1 MTRDP
6 KHGVRVRP
14 GVLAAGA
21 VLMAVGTGML
31 LDSYGMVSIHPS
43 RLIGPFVLIAL
54 GTSMLLGT
62 RSRDG
67 AANDDDAAVG
77 EKVRHGRRQGF
88 FGGTWL
94 IGVGCWLLISQ
105 SNMFGLSFG
114 TSWPL
119 LLILMG
125 ALISI
130 RGWR

>member
-1 MTRDP
+1 MTTDQ
-6 KHGVRVRP
+6 KEGVRVRP

-21 VLMAVGTGML
+21 VLMAIGIGSL
-31 LDSYGMVSIHPS
+31 LDSYGVLSIHPS

-54 GTSMLLGT
+54 GTSTLFT
-62 RSRDG
+62 ERRRG
-67 AANDDDAAVG
+67 A
-77 EKVRHGRRQGF
+77 
-88 FGGTWL
+88 FGSAWL

-105 SNMFGLSFG
+105 TNMFGLTFG

-119 LLILMG
+119 LLILAG

>member
-1 MTRDP
+1 MTMDP
-6 KHGVRVRP
+6 KHGVQVRP

-31 LDSYGMVSIHPS
+31 LDSYGVVSIHPS

-54 GTSMLLGT
+54 RTSMLLGT
-62 RSRDG
+62 RRRDG
-67 AANDDDAAVG
+67 P
-77 EKVRHGRRQGF
+77 RQGF

-105 SNMFGLSFG
+105 SNMFGLTFG

-119 LLILMG
+119 LLIVMG